1 MSKASST
8 KYLDELMLDGKG
20 LVTRDVLADT
30 KGYCGLFAFILSICS
45 LEHVTDE
52 QKVKLINNVL
62 DSAMKFMTRKYEA
75 NLTLYN
81 RQASE
86 NLEAGKIFKTLSE
99 MPAQMREDFEMGIEE
114 ARHFLRMEAKDILK
128 ILKIDLDI

>member
-8 KYLDELMLDGKG
+8 KYLDEIMLDGKG
-20 LVTRDVLADT
+20 LVTKDVLSDT

-45 LEHVTDE
+45 LEHVSDKE
-52 QKVKLINNVL
+52 KARLINNVL
-62 DSAMKFMTRKYEA
+62 DSAMKFMARKYEA

-86 NLEAGKIFKTLSE
+86 NLEAGKFFKTLSE
-99 MPAQMREDFEMGIEE
+99 MPAKMREDFEMGIEE
-114 ARHFLRMEAKDILK
+114 ARHFLKIEAMDILK
-128 ILKIDLDI
+128 ILKIDLEL